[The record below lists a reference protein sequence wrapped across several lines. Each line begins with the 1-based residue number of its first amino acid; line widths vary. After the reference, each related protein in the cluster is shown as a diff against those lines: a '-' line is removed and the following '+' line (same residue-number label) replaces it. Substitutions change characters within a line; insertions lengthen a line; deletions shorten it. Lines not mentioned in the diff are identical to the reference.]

1 MQLPSGLF
9 WTTILNMDWD
19 ILGHTWAVALLKS
32 HILQGQVRHAYLITG
47 PRGVGR
53 RTLALRLAQALNCP
67 TPAAPGEPCLACLVC
82 RQIEQ
87 MQFADLSVVQAEK
100 VGGTLKIEQ
109 VRALQ
114 HELALTP
121 YQAKRRIAL
130 LLRFEEAHNSAAN
143 ALLKTLEEPPGD
155 AILLVTA
162 ESLESLPPTIV
173 SRCEVLRLRPLPLEL
188 AQRGLEER
196 WKLEPA
202 QAELLAHLSGGRLG
216 VALQY
221 VRDENRLPQRQAWLE
236 GLWELLGADRAARF
250 AKAEAMAKDKSVLQ
264 ENLLVWA
271 AFWRDVQLCTL
282 GAKVPLVNLDWR
294 EQVEWTA
301 KRLNPRQAAAVLTA
315 AQRTL
320 DDLTRNVNARLAVEV
335 LMLDMPYLS
344 KPN

>member
-1 MQLPSGLF
+1 
-9 WTTILNMDWD
+9 MDWD
-19 ILGHTWAVALLKS
+19 ILGHTWAAALLKS

-53 RTLALRLAQALNCP
+53 RTLALRLAQALNCL
-67 TPAAPGEPCLACLVC
+67 TPSAPGEPCLTCLVC
-82 RQIEQ
+82 RQIGQ
-87 MQFADLSVVQAEK
+87 MQFADLSIVQAEK

-155 AILLVTA
+155 TILLLTA
-162 ESLESLPPTIV
+162 DSVESLPPTIV

-188 AQRGLEER
+188 AQQALVER
-196 WKLEPA
+196 WQLEPGK
-202 QAELLAHLSGGRLG
+202 AELLAHLSGGRLG
-216 VALQY
+216 IALQY
-221 VRDENRLPQRQAWLE
+221 VTDENRLLQRQSWLE
-236 GLWELLGADRAARF
+236 DLWGLIPADRADRF
-250 AKAEAMAKDKSVLQ
+250 TKAEAMAKDKTVLQ
-264 ENLLVWA
+264 ENLLVWS

-294 EQVEWTA
+294 EQIEWTA
-301 KRLNPRQAAAVLTA
+301 ARLPPRQAAAMVA
-315 AQRTL
+315 AIQRTL
-320 DDLTRNVNARLAVEV
+320 DDLARNANPRLAVEV
-335 LMLDMPYLS
+335 LMLDMPYL
-344 KPN
+344 KRELAAI